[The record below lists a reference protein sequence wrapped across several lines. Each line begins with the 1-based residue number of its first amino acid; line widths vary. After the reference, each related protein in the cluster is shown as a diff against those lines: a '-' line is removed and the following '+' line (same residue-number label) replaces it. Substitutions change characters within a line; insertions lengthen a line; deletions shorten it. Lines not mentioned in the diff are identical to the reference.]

1 MGTTIQ
7 SVSNPIAVPVNT
19 GFAGA
24 ATPSG
29 DADRTPGGK
38 MGKMEFLKLLT
49 AQLANQDPMNP
60 MDGKEMAADLA
71 QFSGLE
77 QLLNINAALDAQQGQ
92 FGQLAL
98 AMNNTAALGAVGR
111 DVVIDS
117 DKVLLSADAQGAVT
131 GKVMADIGTS
141 GVGRLTLF
149 DKSGKEVGSRSLGY
163 VGVGGMQAFD
173 VGTAG
178 DSLPAGAYSFRID
191 VTDPASGKDVPQ
203 QTYTVGRIDG
213 LTYGA
218 DGSALLTMGP
228 LAIAYGAIVKILAA

>member
-1 MGTTIQ
+1 MGTSIQ
-7 SVSNPIAVPVNT
+7 PVSNPIAVPVNT
-19 GFAGA
+19 GLAGA
-24 ATPSG
+24 GSPSG
-29 DADRTPGGK
+29 GADRTPGGK

-77 QLLNINAALDAQQGQ
+77 QLLNITAALDEQKAQYGQ
-92 FGQLAL
+92 IAQ

-131 GKVMADIGTS
+131 GKVMADVTTS
-141 GVGRLTLF
+141 GVATLTLF

-163 VGVGGMQAFD
+163 VGTGGMQAFD

-178 DSLPAGAYSFRID
+178 DTLPAGAYSFRID

-228 LAIAYGAIVKILAA
+228 LTIAYGAVVKILAA

>member
-7 SVSNPIAVPVNT
+7 SVSNPIAVPVDT
-19 GFAGA
+19 GFGGA
-24 ATPSG
+24 ATPNG
-29 DADRTPGGK
+29 AAARTPGGK

-92 FGQLAL
+92 FGQIAL

-117 DKVLLSADAQGAVT
+117 DKVLLSADAQGAVP

-141 GVGRLTLF
+141 GVGTLTLF
-149 DKSGKEVGSRSLGY
+149 DKSPKEDFLAGRLTL
-163 VGVGGMQAFD
+163 A
-173 VGTAG
+173 AG
-178 DSLPAGAYSFRID
+178 DTLPAGAYSFRID

-218 DGSALLTMGP
+218 DGSAVLTMGP
-228 LAIAYGAIVKILAA
+228 LNIAYGAIVKILAA